1 MNIFDQTGVNEQG
14 LRPAMKKTVES
25 VKHGSNLSLGHQRS
39 LQQQQ
44 ALLSQREKSEEKK
57 VDFAFNVEKLK
68 EEEFLNKL
76 NSTVKRIDEYHVFT
90 G

>member
-25 VKHGSNLSLGHQRS
+25 AKNGSNLSLGHPKS

-57 VDFAFNVEKLK
+57 VDFAFNVDKLK
-68 EEEFLNKL
+68 EEEFLAKL
-76 NSTVKRIDEYHVFT
+76 NSTVKRIDEYHSHL